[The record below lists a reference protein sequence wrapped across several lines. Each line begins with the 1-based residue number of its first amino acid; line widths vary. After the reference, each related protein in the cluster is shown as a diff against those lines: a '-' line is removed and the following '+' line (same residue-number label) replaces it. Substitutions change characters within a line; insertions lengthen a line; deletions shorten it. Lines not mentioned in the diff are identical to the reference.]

1 MYNIQS
7 VQSVLPDREFIC
19 MFAGALS
26 FSLTVTAV
34 VTVVT
39 DNNIILVPNETNFFH
54 DFYRYM

>member
-1 MYNIQS
+1 
-7 VQSVLPDREFIC
+7 
-19 MFAGALS
+19 MFAGALF

-39 DNNIILVPNETNFFH
+39 DNNIILVPSETNFFH

>member
-7 VQSVLPDREFIC
+7 MQSVLPDREFIC
-19 MFAGALS
+19 MFAGALF

-39 DNNIILVPNETNFFH
+39 DNNIILVPNETNVFH
-54 DFYRYM
+54 DFYWYM